1 LQCGPLLKKEIKSID
16 KGNDVEPV
24 QRGISVPV
32 IKNTKKP
39 KIK

>member
-1 LQCGPLLKKEIKSID
+1 MWSATSTEESID

-32 IKNTKKP
+32 IKNTKKQ
-39 KIK
+39 K